1 MEMVFWFGG
10 ILGALLLLV
19 SLFTLSRNPRIGSVL
34 LLIGLAL
41 GSLLIPSLGLW
52 RQTQAYLIV
61 GLAGVGLFLLALLV
75 PSRVRGKMTTMF
87 VGLVLALFLFPALNV
102 TQPWNTNPLA
112 LLVNP
117 SAAAAEPQAQT
128 PPSTQPTPAPAEPP
142 APAPETPT
150 ETPPTSPAP
159 APTGET
165 PTPVPETPASEPTTP
180 QERVGVV
187 SNDALCPCLLKVVT
201 GIAGAQ
207 VRLSRDGIEVATQ
220 SGAEV
225 LFQGLEMGEY
235 TLRIEAAEYQPFE
248 FQVPLRNNRE
258 LSVYLL
264 KRQ

>member
-34 LLIGLAL
+34 LVIGLAL

-61 GLAGVGLFLLALLV
+61 GLAGVGLFLLALFV
-75 PSRVRGKMTTMF
+75 PSRVRGKMTTLF

-112 LLVNP
+112 LLENP
-117 SAAAAEPQAQT
+117 PATVAEPQT
-128 PPSTQPTPAPAEPP
+128 PPSTQPAPTPAEPP

-150 ETPPTSPAP
+150 DTPPPSPTP
-159 APTGET
+159 TPTGET
-165 PTPVPETPASEPTTP
+165 PAPEPTAP

-201 GIAGAQ
+201 GIADAR
-207 VRLSRDGIEVATQ
+207 VRLSRGGVEVATQ

-225 LFQGLEMGEY
+225 LFQGLEVGEY

-258 LSVYLL
+258 LTVYLL